1 VEVVVVHLGKQVLLG
16 LTVVLVVQVLSLS
29 VISLLLHLHI
39 QSLAVQQQRLAHTP
53 LELSQHQEVW

>member
-1 VEVVVVHLGKQVLLG
+1 VEVAVVHLGKQVLLA

-39 QSLAVQQQRLAHTP
+39 QSLAVLQQHLVPTLFVH
-53 LELSQHQEVW
+53 LLLQEA

>member
-39 QSLAVQQQRLAHTP
+39 QSLAVHPQRQVPTLFVHSP
-53 LELSQHQEVW
+53 LQEA